1 MTIESRVQR
10 LENAFIQVGQT
21 LTDHTHLL
29 TDHTR
34 LLTDHTRLL
43 NEHSQLLRDIV
54 TLLNAQGGQ
63 LERIERAIRERGQN
77 GQQP

>member
-1 MTIESRVQR
+1 MTIESRLQR

-21 LTDHTHLL
+21 LTDHT
-29 TDHTR
+29 R

-43 NEHSQLLRDIV
+43 NEHGQLLRDIV
-54 TLLNAQGGQ
+54 TLLNTQGDQ
-63 LERIERAIRERGQN
+63 LKRIERAIRERGQN